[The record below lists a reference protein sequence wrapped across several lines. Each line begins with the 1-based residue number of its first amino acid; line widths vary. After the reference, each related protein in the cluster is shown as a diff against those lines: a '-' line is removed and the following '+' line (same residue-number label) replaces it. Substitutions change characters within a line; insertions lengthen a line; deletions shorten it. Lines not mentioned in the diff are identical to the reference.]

1 MSTSGNPIKYGPV
14 KENPLIGHNAPSVQN
29 FLKGKRTLNI
39 KTTSKKKKKQ
49 RTADGSTSE
58 SSITLPQPSPMIN
71 TLENPS

>member
-39 KTTSKKKKKQ
+39 KTTSKKKKQK
-49 RTADGSTSE
+49 RLME